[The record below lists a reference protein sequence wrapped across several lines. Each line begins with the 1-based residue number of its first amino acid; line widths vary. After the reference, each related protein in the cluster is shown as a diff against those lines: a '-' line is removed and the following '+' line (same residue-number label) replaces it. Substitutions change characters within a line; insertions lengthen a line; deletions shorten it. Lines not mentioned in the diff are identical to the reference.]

1 MANSKKNANSSFS
14 PAVIVTLVVSIVILA
29 AVIVWSVMAKQAN
42 SLENK
47 TAIEIG
53 ETKVNGLEYQFFYN
67 NEISNFQN
75 EYSSYLSIFGVD
87 FDKDLNTQTYLDG
100 STTWADYFNTIAQ
113 DSLIENTLL
122 YNEAVS
128 KGYELSSEEEES
140 IDTEIDALSKAVS
153 QLGYGVDYY
162 LEAVFGK
169 GINEKVYKEIIGK
182 NTISNKYLNDL
193 LETYEYTSE
202 DCENY
207 YSENKQ
213 DLDTATVRSYIFT
226 YTVPED
232 VAEGDESYKDET
244 RNSANAMLEAITDE
258 ASFEAYLNSN
268 VITDEQKE
276 TLTEDYSLSENISY
290 SALNEEIAKWVFDSA
305 RAEGDKVVIEANN
318 GFNVI
323 YFKSCGLDRYNTV
336 DIRHIFVA
344 AETVEHE
351 HDEDGNHIE
360 TEDTEAA
367 EAEALKAA
375 NTKANDIYN
384 EWKSGA
390 ATAESFGELAV
401 TYSDD
406 SSASVNG
413 TLTNVYKNYFTID
426 AINEWI
432 FDSSR
437 AAGDCTVIDSE
448 YGSHVIYFEK
458 TAEPYWELNVKNT
471 LASEEYSAYINGLEE
486 STTIIINEKVVDL
499 IVK

>member
-14 PAVIVTLVVSIVILA
+14 PAVIITLVVSIVILA

-87 FDKDLNTQTYLDG
+87 FTQDLNTQTYLDG

-113 DSLIENTLL
+113 NSLIENTLL
-122 YNEAVS
+122 YNEAIA
-128 KGYELSSEEEES
+128 KGYELSSEEKES
-140 IDTEIDALSKAVS
+140 IDSELDSLGKAVS
-153 QLGYGVDYY
+153 QLGYGIDYY

-169 GINEKVYKEIIGK
+169 GINAKVYKEIIGK

-193 LETYEYTSE
+193 VATYEYTSE

-207 YSENKQ
+207 YNENKQ
-213 DLDTATVRSYIFT
+213 SLDTATVRSYIFT

-232 VAEGDESYKDET
+232 VAEGDESYKDEA
-244 RNSANAMLEAITDE
+244 RNAANAMLEAITDE

-276 TLTEDYSLSENISY
+276 SLTEDYSLSENISY
-290 SALNEEIAKWVFDSA
+290 SALSEDIAAWVFDSA

-336 DIRHIFVA
+336 NIRHIFVA

-351 HDEDGNHIE
+351 HDEDGNEIE
-360 TEDTEAA
+360 TEDTAAA
-367 EAEALKAA
+367 EAEALTVA

-413 TLTNVYKNYFTID
+413 TLTNVYKDYFTID

-437 AAGDCTVIDSE
+437 ASGDCTVIDSE
-448 YGSHVIYFEK
+448 YGSHIVYFEN

-471 LASEEYSAYINGLEE
+471 LASEEYSEYINGLKEA
-486 STTIIINEKVVDL
+486 TTIVINEEVLDL

>member
-14 PAVIVTLVVSIVILA
+14 PAVIITLVVSIAILA
-29 AVIVWSVMAKQAN
+29 AVIVWSVVAKQAN

-53 ETKVNGLEYQFFYN
+53 ETKVNGLEYQFFYK

-75 EYSSYLSIFGVD
+75 QYNSYLSIFGVD
-87 FDKDLNTQTYLDG
+87 FNKDLNTQTYLDG
-100 STTWADYFNTIAQ
+100 STTWAEYFNNAAQ
-113 DSLIENTLL
+113 NALIENTLL
-122 YNEAVS
+122 YNEAMA
-128 KGYELSSEEEES
+128 KGYELSSDEKTS
-140 IDTEIDALSKAVS
+140 INNEIDSLGKAVS
-153 QLGYGVDYY
+153 QLGYGVDFY

-169 GINEKVYKEIIGK
+169 GITSDVYKEIISK

-193 LETYEYTSE
+193 LATYEYTSE

-207 YSENKQ
+207 YNENKKNI
-213 DLDTATVRSYIFT
+213 DTATVRSYIFT

-232 VAEGDESYKDET
+232 AAEGDESYKDEA
-244 RNSANAMLEAITDE
+244 RNSANAMLEAVTDE

-268 VITDEQKE
+268 VLTDEQKE
-276 TLTEDYSLSENISY
+276 TLTEDFSLSEGISF
-290 SALNEEIAKWVFDSA
+290 SALNEDIANWVFDSA
-305 RAEGDKVVIEANN
+305 RVEGDKVVIEANN
-318 GFNVI
+318 AFNVI

-344 AETVEHE
+344 AEHDHE
-351 HDEDGNHIE
+351 EGEDE
-360 TEDTEAA
+360 EAVVA
-367 EAEALKAA
+367 ESLKAA
-375 NTKANDIYN
+375 NAKANDIFN

-390 ATAESFGELAV
+390 ATAESFGDLSV

-406 SSASVNG
+406 SSAPVNG

-426 AINEWI
+426 AVNDWI

-437 AAGDCTVIDSE
+437 ASGDCTVIDSE
-448 YGSHVIYFEK
+448 YGSHIIYFEK

-471 LASEEYSAYINGLEE
+471 LASEAYSEYINGLKE
-486 STTIIINEKVVDL
+486 SATIIVNEEVVDL